1 MIQMEVWTTI
11 RCLKAKG
18 KSIRWIA
25 RELGVSRNTV
35 RKALRGEKTPEYI
48 RQFSINPALLPYI
61 EEIKKMYLVHKFIG
75 TRILKEIRKMG
86 YSGSRSGFYRYFK
99 KLRRIN
105 NLSKVSERFETEPGR
120 QAQFDW
126 SPYTVI
132 IGSKLMKVM
141 VFRLI
146 LGYSR
151 LQCLDVSLDETQC
164 SIFEAIEDGF
174 WRAGGIPKEILID
187 NAKAMVQNPN
197 PRNFEWN
204 SKFLEFCGYYR
215 IKPVA
220 CKVRKARTKGK
231 VENPFYYLEQHFIKG
246 NEWKDFNDFKERL
259 LSFEEEV
266 NNKIHETTQ
275 EKPIER
281 YEEERGALTPLP
293 EHKFV
298 GVHEMFRKVSWDCLI
313 SYRNSR
319 YSVPHQ
325 FVSRSVWTG
334 KGVWVK
340 PSQGVKLKIFSQKGE
355 LLAEHN
361 LSTKKKEIVINPK
374 HYEGLRKKVPDTLD
388 YLKKIFLEKFPE
400 EELFLEKLISQQK
413 LNVRYHLKAI
423 IGLSNYYSSE
433 AMCKAFSYAREY
445 NTFSHNF
452 IRGVLEMDGEIAMEE
467 VSSPHTLVRFPRV
480 NIKRD
485 LRYYRMG
492 G

>member
-25 RELGVSRNTV
+25 RELGVGRNTV
-35 RKALRGEKTPEYI
+35 RKALKGEKPPKYT
-48 RQFSINPALLPYI
+48 RQLIINPSLLPYI
-61 EEIKKMYLVHKFIG
+61 EEIKKMHLGQKFIG
-75 TRILKEIRKMG
+75 SRILDEIRKTG
-86 YSGSRSGFYRYFK
+86 YSGSRSAFYRYFK
-99 KLRRIN
+99 KLRQAN
-105 NLSKVSERFETEPGR
+105 NLSKVSERFETEPGK

-132 IGSKLMKVM
+132 IGGKLMRVI

-146 LGYSR
+146 FGYSR
-151 LQCLDVSLDETQC
+151 LQCLYVSLDETQC
-164 SIFEAIEDGF
+164 SIFEAIEDSF
-174 WRAGGIPKEILID
+174 WRAGGVTKEMLVD
-187 NAKAMVQNPN
+187 NAKAMVKNPS

-204 SKFLEFCGYYR
+204 TKFLEFCGYYR

-220 CKVRKARTKGK
+220 CKVGKARTKGK

-246 NEWKDFNDFKERL
+246 GEWKDFNDFKEKL
-259 LSFEEEV
+259 LSFEERV
-266 NNKIHETTQ
+266 NNRIHETTQ

-281 YEEERGALTPLP
+281 LEEERETLTPLP

-313 SYRNSR
+313 SYKNSR

-325 FVSRSVWTG
+325 FAGKSVWIR
-334 KGVWVK
+334 

-355 LLAEHN
+355 EVAEHN
-361 LSTKKKEIVINPK
+361 LSAKKKEIVINPK

-388 YLKKIFLEKFPE
+388 YLKKVFLEKFPE

-423 IGLSNYYSSE
+423 IGLSDYYSKS
-433 AMCKAFSYAREY
+433 AMSKAFSYAREY

-452 IRGVLEMDGEIAMEE
+452 IRGILEMDGEVAMEE
-467 VSSPHTLVRFPRV
+467 ISSPHTLVSFPRV
-480 NIKRD
+480 NIKRN
-485 LRYYRMG
+485 LRDYRIG